1 MQNERV
7 SKQGNKRENKDTPK
21 LGNCHT
27 KQSNAFVKVF
37 MDWKEF
43 VVPIW
48 VYFVSP
54 VRSMHEGAEG
64 DVCYDV
70 SEKLEKWVIPVVLPM
85 LIMR

>member
-1 MQNERV
+1 
-7 SKQGNKRENKDTPK
+7 
-21 LGNCHT
+21 
-27 KQSNAFVKVF
+27 